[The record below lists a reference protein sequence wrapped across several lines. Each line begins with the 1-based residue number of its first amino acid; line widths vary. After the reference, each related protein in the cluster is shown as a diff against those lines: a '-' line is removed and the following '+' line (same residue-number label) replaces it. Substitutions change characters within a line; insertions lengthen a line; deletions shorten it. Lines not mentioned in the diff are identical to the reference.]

1 MKPHVMAL
9 RFILPLGGLFPSLLS
24 ALSQVPNG
32 PLCTSYNGLPVEED
46 LKAGMVWIAGGTFTM
61 GDERQWPEERPS
73 HRVTVRAFWIDRH
86 EVTNAQFARYVAATG
101 YQTLAERGGDASK
114 RPDLPPELL
123 APGGMVFD
131 PKGEIGADWLYW
143 PGASWRHPSGPSSS
157 IDGHDNRPV
166 VQLAYED
173 ALAYAQWLGRDLPTE
188 AEWEFAARGGLDGA
202 TFAWGDDYYDPAH
215 GWRANSWQGPFPA
228 HDEVLDGFHGLA
240 PVGCFPPNG
249 YGLFDM
255 TGNVW
260 EYARDWYVLGHPSAA
275 QHDPTGPDLASA
287 ARFAGPE
294 GPSVVIKGGSWLCA
308 PTFCA
313 RYRPSARQP
322 SELGLGTNHVGFRTV
337 LRDEKR

>member
-1 MKPHVMAL
+1 MHRTLTQLLVLAVICFFASLSSVMA
-9 RFILPLGGLFPSLLS
+9 G
-24 ALSQVPNG
+24 AAEA
-32 PLCTSYNGLPVEED
+32 PLCGLYDGLPREEGPHT
-46 LKAGMVWIAGGTFTM
+46 GMVWIAGGSFTM
-61 GDERQWPEERPS
+61 GNDEEWPEERPA
-73 HRVTVRAFWIDRH
+73 HQITVSAFWIDRH
-86 EVTNAQFARYVAATG
+86 EVTNAQFARFVAATG
-101 YQTLAERGGDASK
+101 HRTMAERGLGAIE

-123 APGGMVFD
+123 APGAMVFD
-131 PKGEIGADWLYW
+131 TNGETGPAWLYR

-166 VQLAYED
+166 IQVAYED
-173 ALAYAQWLGRDLPTE
+173 ALAYAHWLGRDLPTE

-202 TFAWGDDYYDPAH
+202 TFAWGNDYYDPAQ

-228 HDEVLDGFHGLA
+228 QDEALDGFHGLA

-249 YGLFDM
+249 YGLRDM

-260 EYARDWYVLGHPSAA
+260 EYAGDWYIPGHSSAT
-275 QHDPTGPDLASA
+275 QHDPTGPDLAVA

-313 RYRPSARQP
+313 RYRPSARQAH
-322 SELGLGTNHVGFRTV
+322 ELGLGTNHVGFRTV
-337 LRDEKR
+337 IRDEKH